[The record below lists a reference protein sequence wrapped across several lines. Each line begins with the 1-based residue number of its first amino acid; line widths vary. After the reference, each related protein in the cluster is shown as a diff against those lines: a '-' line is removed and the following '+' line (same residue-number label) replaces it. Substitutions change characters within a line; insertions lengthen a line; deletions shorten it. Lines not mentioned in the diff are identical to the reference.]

1 MSTTP
6 METFAVDLATLG
18 PIYPFVGT
26 EKLLVLVALVLWV
39 GFHVWQMR
47 FEDRRYRAELHRL
60 NSPER
65 LEKALRNHERC
76 RTPAVAA

>member
-6 METFAVDLATLG
+6 VQSFDVDLATLG

-26 EKLLVLVALVLWV
+26 EVLLVIVAVVVWIA
-39 GFHVWQMR
+39 FHIWQL
-47 FEDRRYRAELHRL
+47 RYEERTFQAELHKL

-65 LEKALRNHERC
+65 LERALRNHER
-76 RTPAVAA
+76 

>member
-18 PIYPFVGT
+18 PVYPFVGT
-26 EKLLVLVALVLWV
+26 EKLLVLVALVVWV
-39 GFHVWQMR
+39 GFHVWQMH
-47 FEDRRYRAELHRL
+47 FEERTYQAELRRL

-65 LEKALRNHERC
+65 LRRALENHDHR
-76 RTPAVAA
+76 

>member
-6 METFAVDLATLG
+6 METFAVDLDTLG

-26 EKLLVLVALVLWV
+26 EKLLVLVALVVWV

-47 FEDRRYRAELHRL
+47 FEERTYQAELRRL

-65 LEKALRNHERC
+65 LRRALENHDHR
-76 RTPAVAA
+76 

>member
-6 METFAVDLATLG
+6 VETFAVDLATLG

-26 EKLLVLVALVLWV
+26 EKLMVLVALVIWI
-39 GFHVWQMR
+39 GFHVWQIR
-47 FEDRRYRAELHRL
+47 FEDRKFQAELHKL

-65 LEKALRNHERC
+65 LQKALDNHPR
-76 RTPAVAA
+76 

>member
-18 PIYPFVGT
+18 PVYPFVGT
-26 EKLLVLVALVLWV
+26 EKLLVLVALVVWV
-39 GFHVWQMR
+39 GFHIWQMR
-47 FEDRRYRAELHRL
+47 FEERTYQAELRRL

-65 LEKALRNHERC
+65 LRRALENHDHR
-76 RTPAVAA
+76 